1 MKEIQLRYQ
10 HFQENSKSIF
20 YKLSQRMPMMLFVL
34 LTLMLKLILLLL
46 WTIRRLSPNKTQA
59 NLYRTHQRRVYLMV
73 KALES
78 TKKHQ
83 TQPVRLRKQYNKNS
97 MILENTESIGELE
110 NQTLLGQVEQSKQ
123 EFLLVQRDDY
133 VYPLCNN
140 YEYNYFN
147 NIFLSLYASL
157 FISKKNTCLKMITL
171 E

>member
-10 HFQENSKSIF
+10 HFQENLKSIF
-20 YKLSQRMPMMLFVL
+20 YKLSQRMPMMLSVL

-46 WTIRRLSPNKTQA
+46 WTIRRLNPNKTQA

-97 MILENTESIGELE
+97 MILENTEFIGELE
-110 NQTLLGQVEQSKQ
+110 NQTLLGQVEQSK
-123 EFLLVQRDDY
+123 
-133 VYPLCNN
+133 
-140 YEYNYFN
+140 
-147 NIFLSLYASL
+147 
-157 FISKKNTCLKMITL
+157 
-171 E
+171 